1 MAIPFLNHLDLRSVS
16 ELQNAILHR
25 TTSGTASDVRGK
37 LIYDTGTDTIKYYS
51 HPDGGSGSWVS
62 LTGDTN
68 TFRTVQADGSAIGA
82 AETLNLI
89 GGTNITLSES
99 GGAITINGAAAMQ
112 FFLEDGDGTE
122 VTINHNKEVKFV
134 EGGGIDINWTD
145 VSPGSDTDPYDLTFT
160 NTDKGSSQNIFK
172 TVATNPAHS
181 GTTTFAST
189 RNLAADSNNDTL
201 KLFDG
206 TGIKIEGAAE
216 DDIVRI
222 RIADGGV
229 DTLQLA
235 ADAVDD
241 TKIADNALKSEHYTD
256 GSVDNVHLANSSM
269 TINGSAR
276 SLGDSFT
283 TPNDD
288 VSEANLKS
296 RLAGFDSGDTVY
308 IGDGDNDTVVVVRGT
323 LTVEGTTTTVNS
335 ETLTVDDNKIVLND
349 NVTGT
354 PTEDAGIIIERGNQT
369 NVELR
374 WDETDDDWEFTAFNH
389 AGTPA
394 LTTYKIPTTYKTT
407 IGDGSAT
414 AIAVSHMLGSRDV
427 IVQLYDTSSYE
438 TVLADV
444 VRTDTNRITITFGA
458 APASGDVTV
467 LVSKVG

>member
-16 ELQNAILHR
+16 ELQNAILHK
-25 TTSGTASDVRGK
+25 TTSGSASDIEGK
-37 LIYDTGTDTIKYYS
+37 IIYDTGTDTIKYYS
-51 HPDGGSGSWVS
+51 GSSGSGSWIS
-62 LTGDTN
+62 LTGATN
-68 TFRTVQADGSAIGA
+68 TFRTVQVDGGAIGSS
-82 AETLNLI
+82 ETLNLI
-89 GGTNITLSES
+89 GGTNITLDETD
-99 GGAITINGAAAMQ
+99 GAVTINGAAAMQ

-122 VTINHNKEVKFV
+122 VTINHNKEIKFV

-145 VSPGSDTDPYDLTFT
+145 VSPGSDSDPYDLTFT
-160 NTDKGSSQNIFK
+160 NSDKGSSQNIFK

-181 GTTTFAST
+181 GSLTYAQT
-189 RNLAADSNNDTL
+189 RNLEADSNNDTL

-216 DDIVRI
+216 DDIIRI
-222 RIADGGV
+222 KIADGGV
-229 DTLQLA
+229 NTTQLA
-235 ADAVDD
+235 ADAVDG
-241 TKIADNALKSEHYTD
+241 TKIADNALNSEHYTD

-438 TVLADV
+438 TVIADV

>member
-16 ELQNAILHR
+16 ELQNAILHK
-25 TTSGTASDVRGK
+25 TTSGSASDIEGK
-37 LIYDTGTDTIKYYS
+37 IIYDTGTDTIKYYS
-51 HPDGGSGSWVS
+51 GTSGSGSWIS

-82 AETLNLI
+82 TETLNLI

-99 GGAITINGAAAMQ
+99 SGAITINGAAAMQ

-122 VTINHNKEVKFV
+122 VTINHNKEIKFV

-145 VSPGSDTDPYDLTFT
+145 TDGGDDTDPYDLTFT

-181 GTTTFAST
+181 GSLTYAAT

-229 DTLQLA
+229 GTTQLA
-235 ADAVDD
+235 ADAVDG
-241 TKIADNALKSEHYTD
+241 TKIADDAINSEHITD
-256 GSVDNVHLANSSM
+256 GSVDNVHLANSAI
-269 TINGSAR
+269 TINGSSI
-276 SLGDSFT
+276 SLGGSVT
-283 TPNDD
+283 TANDD
-288 VSEANLKS
+288 VSKSNLTDV
-296 RLAGFDSGDTVY
+296 LATYNSGDTLY
-308 IGDGDNDTVVVVRGT
+308 IGDSDDDTTVVIRGNFQ
-323 LTVEGTTTTVNS
+323 VDGTTTTVNS

-349 NVTGT
+349 NVAGT
-354 PTEDAGIIIERGNQT
+354 PTEDAGLIVERGNQT

-374 WDETDDDWEFTAFNH
+374 WSEGDDDWEFTAFNH